1 MHGYRESVII
11 SCEVRHS
18 RGSPLIE
25 SFADRA
31 TEALFHGHGGSRVRR
46 IPEQVR
52 ERAVRRLDMLNA
64 AESLQDLR
72 SPPGNRLERLRG
84 DLSEMHSIRVND
96 QWRVV
101 FRWESGSAFAVRIV
115 DYHA

>member
-1 MHGYRESVII
+1 M
-11 SCEVRHS
+11 
-18 RGSPLIE
+18 IE
-25 SFADRA
+25 SFADGT
-31 TEALFHGHGGSRVRR
+31 TEALFHGRGGSRVRR

-52 ERAVRRLDMLNA
+52 ERALRRLDMLSA

-84 DLSEMHSIRVND
+84 DLRGLYSIRVNE
-96 QWRVV
+96 QWRIV
-101 FRWESGSAFAVRIV
+101 FRWESGSAFGVRIV